1 MLRDKQISLLLFIAM
16 PFGRINVATLFTMPI
31 GRINIPVSSPSCPM
45 VCRRSPSGENTLML
59 SANQSLMTMLFCP
72 SKQKKNALLT
82 CIPISPLVSRERNFS
97 PERLNT
103 CMQGRHGVKPFQ
115 KGLSPSPRPYQKGLS
130 PSPFSKPFLKKGLSP
145 SSSP

>member
-1 MLRDKQISLLLFIAM
+1 M

-103 CMQGRHGVKPFQ
+103 CMQG
-115 KGLSPSPRPYQKGLS
+115 LSSQLNTNISLFENLTSTGWVIAWCFSEPWKARFADRIWILLLFLS
-130 PSPFSKPFLKKGLSP
+130 AT
-145 SSSP
+145 